1 MIRWWNLWWHC
12 IGKRVR
18 WWPHRFSAC
27 CQTFASQYF
36 FQTIYILNPLV
47 YTTKLTSLIT
57 FFKRL
62 QRQGDRDAERQREGP
77 QLLLS
82 RPFQHRL
89 EAPDARLHGAGRR
102 SLAGTPVQGPTGKS
116 QGQRM
121 RRSRNRSK
129 GSRSSRQRIWRAKEA
144 PRGPPLWI
152 VAKGEEAQAP
162 PKPTQVQ
169 PGVEGALGLPP
180 DGGRAGDC

>member
-36 FQTIYILNPLV
+36 FQTTYRLNPLV

-77 QLLLS
+77 HFITWIQERGL
-82 RPFQHRL
+82 
-89 EAPDARLHGAGRR
+89 APGTGARA
-102 SLAGTPVQGPTGKS
+102 T
-116 QGQRM
+116 
-121 RRSRNRSK
+121 
-129 GSRSSRQRIWRAKEA
+129 A
-144 PRGPPLWI
+144 PAVAAPQCGPPQPQC
-152 VAKGEEAQAP
+152 GP
-162 PKPTQVQ
+162 PQ
-169 PGVEGALGLPP
+169 PSVLPNTSSP
-180 DGGRAGDC
+180 MPSTSGGWDIQQCTTWNP

>member
-36 FQTIYILNPLV
+36 FRTTYRLNPLV

-77 QLLLS
+77 HFITWIQERGL
-82 RPFQHRL
+82 
-89 EAPDARLHGAGRR
+89 APGTGARATAPAVAALPAPTGGAGCAAPWSREEEPGR
-102 SLAGTPVQGPTGKS
+102 YSSPGTHQQKPGAKDEEEQEPKQGKQEQQAENLAGQG
-116 QGQRM
+116 
-121 RRSRNRSK
+121 
-129 GSRSSRQRIWRAKEA
+129 GS
-144 PRGPPLWI
+144 
-152 VAKGEEAQAP
+152 
-162 PKPTQVQ
+162 
-169 PGVEGALGLPP
+169 
-180 DGGRAGDC
+180 